1 MKKIA
6 LFLMI
11 SIIVFFPVESYG
23 HQEDLNK
30 LIFIVVNDQLIVFED
45 AYPEVKDGTTYIPIR
60 FFAEAMGADVK
71 WDNESNSVYITK
83 DEGEIILDIPLK
95 TLITD
100 GGIIMTDCVYIKHNR
115 IMAPFK
121 VIAKCFGYDV
131 SYIPAGP
138 IARAKNNNARMVDE
152 EVYFHFQDTMTKE
165 KEKMILTIRNREKE
179 EFRLRYKIAYIT
191 FDDGPSIYT
200 ERLLKILEQY
210 HAKATFFMLADR
222 ITNYSE
228 IVKKVVEEGNA
239 IGLHGVTHDVKK
251 IYRSPS
257 ILVSEMNACND
268 ALQMVTGMKTTLIR
282 VPYGSKPH
290 MTEKFREAVL
300 REGYKMWDWNV
311 DSKDSEA
318 DYVSPAVILEN
329 VKEQVARRNV
339 PIILLHERQST
350 VEALP
355 KILEHLKQEG
365 YILIPIDGEQKPYS
379 FWKDMYER

>member
-1 MKKIA
+1 MKKTA
-6 LFLMI
+6 LLLMI
-11 SIIVFFPVESYG
+11 CTIVFFPVESYG

-30 LIFIVVNDQLIVFED
+30 FIFIVVNDQLISFED
-45 AYPEVKDGTTYIPIR
+45 VYPEVKDGSTYIPVR
-60 FFAEAMGADVK
+60 FFAEAMGAEVR
-71 WDNESNSVYITK
+71 WESESNSVYITK
-83 DEGEIILDIPLK
+83 DEKEIILDIPLK

-115 IMAPFK
+115 IMVPFK
-121 VIAKCFGYDV
+121 IIAKCFGYNV
-131 SYIPAGP
+131 AYISTGP
-138 IARAKNNNARMVDE
+138 IARAKNSDAQMTDE
-152 EVYFHFQDTMTKE
+152 EVYFHLQNTLTKE
-165 KEKMILTIRNREKE
+165 KEKMILTIRNRERE

-200 ERLLKILEQY
+200 EKLLQILDQY
-210 HAKATFFMLADR
+210 SAKATFFMLSDR
-222 ITNYSE
+222 IKNYSGA
-228 IVKKVVEEGNA
+228 VKRVAEEGNA

-257 ILVSEMNACND
+257 ILVSEMNECNN
-268 ALQMVTGMKTTLIR
+268 ALQMVTGIRTTLIR

-318 DYVSPAVILEN
+318 DYVSPSVILQN

-365 YILIPIDGEQKPYS
+365 YILIPIDGDQKPYS
-379 FWKDMYER
+379 FWKDMY